1 MALENKPVITSGERE
16 VGRENTGVEGK
27 KVIIGLYEI
36 MCVKLW
42 KIIKHV
48 EFKEFPFNTYIIV

>member
-36 MCVKLW
+36 MCVKRKL
-42 KIIKHV
+42 
-48 EFKEFPFNTYIIV
+48 